1 MVSAGLALIVISGYL
16 LDAAGGGVAPT
27 TVSLLSAAMTLA
39 LLWLCHRSTAADSTD
54 TLAWLGIVVLVLVAI
69 ASMGGPSLLLPGR
82 GPDLTHH
89 LLLVDYIDQHRQ
101 LVHDRSLDGT
111 MGEMAHYTPGAHL
124 LAVIIGALFG
134 VEGWRAFFPLLALCA
149 ALTAGFVYL
158 IARRLALPVPYA
170 ICAVLL
176 LFLPAQYFYGAFTH
190 DGFLAQAAA
199 TFFAVAAW
207 WALSAWDENATP
219 IRALLFSIFLAATF
233 LTWPVFIG
241 PLLLVFAGA
250 LLAPSDPPQ
259 PWRSRM
265 MAVVIGLAPLVV
277 VAAVHVTGRTG
288 WLAIVRTSGAILQ
301 PSFDSLGWL
310 LPLLSLLGIHISIRE
325 RRARITIVLLF
336 AILLQ
341 GLTLFVMAKTQG
353 ADTPYMAFKMVYLAI
368 YPLAVLGAVGVSIIR
383 RVAGNRDTSLAWAV
397 ATILVV
403 VAVRPAL
410 IAPRALP
417 VVDLDLYAAG
427 KWTRAMGGEACV
439 DYLVSDA
446 QTAYWLHLA
455 VLGNPRA
462 AARMEEIDRYDP
474 RAAMGRWIAAEG
486 RVNAIAD
493 LRLLPDEL
501 RRRVEITKTFGSA
514 AVIRRPETAAD
525 GKMGDCDLGR

>member
-1 MVSAGLALIVISGYL
+1 MVSAGLALIVICGYL
-16 LDAAGGGVAPT
+16 VDAAGGGVAPT
-27 TVSLLSAAMTLA
+27 AVLLLSAALTIA
-39 LLWLCHRSTAADSTD
+39 LLWRWPRSPAADTPDSF
-54 TLAWLGIVVLVLVAI
+54 AWLGIVVMVAAAI
-69 ASMGGPSLLLPGR
+69 ASLGGPSLLLPGR

-89 LLLVDYIDQHRQ
+89 LLLVDYIDQQRQ
-101 LVHDRSLDGT
+101 LVHDRSLDGA

-207 WALSAWDENATP
+207 WALSAWDEDATP
-219 IRALLFSIFLAATF
+219 TRTALFSIFLAATF

-250 LLAPSDPPQ
+250 VLATNDPPQ
-259 PWRSRM
+259 PWRRRM
-265 MAVVIGLAPLVV
+265 MAAAIGLAPLLV
-277 VAAVHVTGRTG
+277 VAAIHVTGRTG
-288 WLAIVRTSGAILQ
+288 WLAIVRTSGAVLQ
-301 PSFDSLGWL
+301 PSFDSLGWF
-310 LPLLSLLGIHISIRE
+310 LPLLALVGIPISVWD
-325 RRARITIVLLF
+325 RRARTTIVLLF
-336 AILLQ
+336 AIVLQ

-368 YPLAVLGAVGVSIIR
+368 YPLAVLGAAGIHVLR
-383 RVAGNRDTSLAWAV
+383 RVAGNRDIPLAWAA

-410 IAPRALP
+410 IAPRAVP

-427 KWTRAMGGEACV
+427 KWTRAVGGEACV

-462 AARMEEIDRYDP
+462 SARMEEIDRYDP
-474 RAAMGRWIAAEG
+474 RAAMGKWIAAEG
-486 RVNAIAD
+486 RINAIAD

-501 RRRVEITKTFGSA
+501 RRRIEITKAFGTA
-514 AVIRRPETAAD
+514 AVIRRPETPAD